1 MNYPAGAFQELLRI
15 DQRANKYIKAHSL
28 ATEHYADELR
38 MCAKEGK
45 RVQWVDDRRKDHS
58 DTPESFV
65 IDNMPDELM
74 NQAVRA
80 WLAGNNEAANSLFA
94 SACEVGFERGVEFLA
109 DLSVERDDV

>member
-15 DQRANKYIKAHSL
+15 DQQANKYIKAHSM

-38 MCAKEGK
+38 MSAKEGK
-45 RVQWVDDRRKDHS
+45 QIDWMDDRKKCHA

-65 IDNMPDELM
+65 IDNMPDELL
-74 NQAVRA
+74 NQAARA
-80 WLAGNNEAANSLFA
+80 WLAGRNYEAFCLFK

-109 DLSVERDDV
+109 DLSAERGE